1 MRVWLR
7 NLLQHLQRVD
17 GWVGSTQW
25 MGGQRNVDD
34 CQPQADGWAAG
45 KHIGRQA
52 SGGASGEH
60 SEEASYYIG
69 DTQAQAVTLSISWL
83 VFVACLIHQV
93 ADGLLGRH
101 ARQVQHHL
109 QCTSGA
115 VY

>member
-1 MRVWLR
+1 M
-7 NLLQHLQRVD
+7 
-17 GWVGSTQW
+17 GSTRW

-69 DTQAQAVTLSISWL
+69 DTQAQAVTLSISGWFLWL
-83 VFVACLIHQV
+83 ASYTRWPMVCLGATRDRYSTTCNAHQGQFI
-93 ADGLLGRH
+93 DEEH
-101 ARQVQHHL
+101 
-109 QCTSGA
+109 
-115 VY
+115 